1 MKTLLLARH
10 GKSSWEGSDLSDFER
25 PLNSRGRRDAP
36 LMGRLLMQIGVAP
49 DLIVTSPANRAFTTA
64 RIVAGELHYPLER
77 IEVREQLYEANSN
90 DILTVVQSLDESQNT
105 VLLFGH
111 NPGLMLFCNFL
122 VSPGINDLPTCGIV
136 GIHCNV
142 DSWKEVAA
150 GNGGLYLYE
159 YPKKY
164 AS

>member
-10 GKSSWEGSDLSDFER
+10 GKSSWDDSDLSDFER

-36 LMGRLLMQIGVAP
+36 LMGRLLKQLGTAP
-49 DLIVTSPANRAFTTA
+49 DLIITSPANRAFTTA
-64 RIVAGELHYPLER
+64 RIIAGALDYPLER
-77 IEVREQLYEANSN
+77 IAVREQLYEATSN
-90 DILTVVQSLDESQNT
+90 DILSVVQSLDEGLNT

-111 NPGLMLFCNFL
+111 NPGLMLFCNLL
-122 VSPGINDLPTCGIV
+122 VSPGINDLPTCGIA

-142 DSWKEVAA
+142 DSWNDVAA
-150 GNGGLYLYE
+150 GNGGLFLYE

-164 AS
+164 AN

>member
-10 GKSSWEGSDLSDFER
+10 GKSSWDDSDLSDFER
-25 PLNSRGRRDAP
+25 PLNNRGRRDAP
-36 LMGRLLMQIGVAP
+36 LMGRLLKQLGTAP
-49 DLIVTSPANRAFTTA
+49 DLIITSPASRAFTTA
-64 RIVAGELHYPLER
+64 RIIAGALDYPLER
-77 IEVREQLYEANSN
+77 VAVREQLYESSTD
-90 DILTVVQSLDESQNT
+90 DILSVVRNLDDSQNT

-111 NPGLMLFCNFL
+111 NPGLLLFCNTL
-122 VSPGINDLPTCGIV
+122 ISPGIDDLPTCGIV

-142 DSWKEVAA
+142 DSWKDVAA

-164 AS
+164 AN